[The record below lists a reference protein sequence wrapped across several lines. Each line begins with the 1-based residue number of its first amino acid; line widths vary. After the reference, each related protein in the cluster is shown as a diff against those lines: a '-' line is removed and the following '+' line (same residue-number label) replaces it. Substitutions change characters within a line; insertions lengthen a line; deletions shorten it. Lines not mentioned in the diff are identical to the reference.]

1 MKTVLIIV
9 VIVLIIGGWLVL
21 HAQLRRQIRTP
32 DETAGD
38 DDR

>member
-1 MKTVLIIV
+1 VKTVLIIV
-9 VIVLIIGGWLVL
+9 VVVLIVGGWLLL
-21 HAQLRRQIRTP
+21 HAQLRRWIRTP